1 MSDTIITQ
9 SSESADEASAVSSGL
24 LSSRRGRR
32 IRESILAYL
41 FLAPAFIIIFMFG
54 IFPLAFSAYE
64 STLRGLNRILG
75 RYDGMYNYVRAIGD
89 LAYVLAFWIAIAL
102 VFLAIRRLMAKLRQ
116 AQKYDDQPALLAL
129 PAVILGAGSLL
140 FMRFFYIFLPELLGI
155 ANKMRAAQQAGEGEA
170 GELFRRFLG
179 EAILMPEVQQAL
191 WAALGV
197 LLVGGLVTYLV
208 FRSLPFN
215 PRSGDYL
222 AAFFQVTVLLALAI
236 ALSWFTWTEIQLAY
250 AEALEDGEELA
261 IWSQV
266 VTISAG
272 LVLLGISYWIWDSAS
287 ERDSNRS
294 TFLRLAAGAMLII
307 GAWVLIGELPRAAAT
322 GDDEWWEGLLHT
334 VYYSAGSIPFQ
345 FAISLTLATFLFQNI
360 KGKGLFRI
368 IYFLPYVTP
377 AVGAAAVFRVIFS
390 GRVDAPMNAF
400 LSVFGINALG
410 WLNEPTGIFQ
420 MMVGDAVNL
429 PVWAAGPSLSL
440 VVIIIFGVW
449 TFVGFNT
456 VIFLA
461 GLGAIPSALYEAASI
476 DGAGRWAQFRH
487 VTLPLLSPTIYFL
500 TLYAVIGTFK
510 AFNHIYVLRSP
521 AALGT
526 ADTASLVIFD
536 AMKRDTRYGYAAA
549 LAMLLLII
557 VMLLTVINNRFSRE
571 RVFYG

>member
-1 MSDTIITQ
+1 VSDTIITQ
-9 SSESADEASAVSSGL
+9 RSERAEEASTGLNGL
-24 LSSRRGRR
+24 LAGRRGRR
-32 IRESILAYL
+32 LRESILAYL

-64 STLRGLNRILG
+64 STLRGLNKVLG
-75 RYDGMYNYVRAIGD
+75 RYDGMYNYVQAVGNI
-89 LAYVLAFWIAIAL
+89 AYVLAFWIAIAF
-102 VFLAIRRLMAKLRQ
+102 VFLAIRRLLAKRAQ
-116 AQKYDDQPALLAL
+116 AQKFGDSPGLLL
-129 PAVILGAGSLL
+129 IPSVILAAGFML
-140 FMRFFYIFLPELLGI
+140 FGRFFYIFLPELLGI
-155 ANKMRAAQQAGEGEA
+155 ADKMREAQRAGEGEA
-170 GELFRRFLG
+170 GELFRRFLA
-179 EAILMPEVQQAL
+179 EAILLPQVQQAL
-191 WAALGV
+191 WVSLGV
-197 LLVGGLVTYLV
+197 LLVGGVVTVLI
-208 FRSLPFN
+208 FRNRPYN
-215 PRSGDYL
+215 PRSGDYFSAFVE
-222 AAFFQVTVLLALAI
+222 AAVLIAVAG

-250 AEALEDGEELA
+250 AEAFEEGEELA

-294 TFLRLAAGAMLII
+294 TLLRLGAGALLII
-307 GAWVLIGELPRAAAT
+307 GAWVLIGELPRAAAS
-322 GDDEWWEGLLHT
+322 GDEDWWEGLLHT
-334 VYYSAGSIPFQ
+334 VYYSAGSIPLQ

-360 KGKGLFRI
+360 KGKGLFRV

-377 AVGAAAVFRVIFS
+377 AVGAAAVFRVLFS

-400 LSVFGINALG
+400 LSVFGVEALG
-410 WLNEPTGIFQ
+410 WLNEPTGVFQ
-420 MMVGDAVNL
+420 MMVGDALEL

-461 GLGAIPSALYEAASI
+461 GLGAIPNALYEAASI

-526 ADTASLVIFD
+526 ADTASIVIFD

-557 VMLLTVINNRFSRE
+557 VMLLTVVNNRFSRE

>member
-1 MSDTIITQ
+1 MSDTIATQ
-9 SSESADEASAVSSGL
+9 SSQAQEEASRSVNGL
-24 LSSRRGRR
+24 LTSRRGRR

-54 IFPLAFSAYE
+54 IFPLAFAAYE
-64 STLRGLNRILG
+64 STLRGLNKILG
-75 RYDGMYNYVRAIGD
+75 RYDGMYNYARAIGN
-89 LAYVLAFWIAIAL
+89 LAYVLAFWIAITFI
-102 VFLAIRRLMAKLRQ
+102 FLAIRQLAARQ
-116 AQKYDDQPALLAL
+116 AQAKEYGDRPALLAV
-129 PAVILGAGSLL
+129 PALILTVGFLL

-155 ANKMRAAQQAGEGEA
+155 AEKMRAAQRAGEGEV
-170 GELFRRFLG
+170 GELFRRFFT
-179 EAILMPEVQQAL
+179 EAVLMPEVQQAL
-191 WAALGV
+191 WFSLGV
-197 LLVGGLVTYLV
+197 LLVGGLVTLLV
-208 FRSLPFN
+208 FRNRPFN
-215 PRSGDYL
+215 PRSGDYFS
-222 AAFFQVTVLLALAI
+222 AFFQAALLMAI
-236 ALSWFTWTEIQLAY
+236 GAMLSWFTWSEIQRTYVA
-250 AEALEDGEELA
+250 ALEGGEELA

-272 LVLLGISYWIWDSAS
+272 LVLLAISYWIWDSAS

-294 TFLRLAAGAMLII
+294 TFLRLAAGALLII
-307 GAWVLIGELPRAAAT
+307 GAWVLIGELPRAAAS
-322 GDDEWWEGLLHT
+322 GDSKWWEGLLHT

-345 FAISLTLATFLFQNI
+345 FAISLMLATFLFQNI

-377 AVGAAAVFRVIFS
+377 AVGAAAVFRVLFS
-390 GRVDAPMNAF
+390 GRIDAPMNAF
-400 LSVFGINALG
+400 LSIFGVDALG

-420 MMVGDAVNL
+420 MMVGDAINL

-461 GLGAIPSALYEAASI
+461 GLGAIPGALYEAASI

-526 ADTASLVIFD
+526 ADTASIVIFD
-536 AMKRDTRYGYAAA
+536 AMKRDTRYGYASA
-549 LAMLLLII
+549 LAILLLII
-557 VMLLTVINNRFSRE
+557 VMLLTVVNNRLSRE